1 MEKHDLLQEIYKAY
15 NRARLSDER
24 LIRLER
30 LVEKGA
36 ATYEEA
42 YELSSRAGG
51 IIGDVVYRNLE
62 EVWGTMA
69 FEDASELI
77 PRSLRYNHDFV
88 ADISTQIDETIN
100 KNAEIA
106 LKSLKPEFNQQ
117 EARNIA
123 GDAVNG
129 VSKNEFIKNCR
140 TFSRKTVDDTIRIN
154 TQAKERAGLEV
165 KVTRRYDGIG
175 VHNRKDE
182 CKWCKER
189 CGENMPYEEAYAK
202 GAFERHPGCGCEIL
216 YTVGRRTQRQ
226 TDWTHNQ
233 WEEIQDPEDLKE
245 RREHGRY
252 PGDPAFEEIKSR
264 IRKERLPNV
273 DINIYGLEFVKDKR
287 PYFPPDHIM
296 AGKGCK
302 TGRQIDDIDRLV
314 REYRFFTTD
323 ASKWQKQKA
332 RYQVFDEYGQIREIE
347 IHWYQ
352 HPEVGKVEDKIK
364 FDEHDRMFVDE
375 WER

>member
-165 KVTRRYDGIG
+165 KVTRR
-175 VHNRKDE
+175 
-182 CKWCKER
+182 
-189 CGENMPYEEAYAK
+189 
-202 GAFERHPGCGCEIL
+202 
-216 YTVGRRTQRQ
+216 
-226 TDWTHNQ
+226 
-233 WEEIQDPEDLKE
+233 
-245 RREHGRY
+245 
-252 PGDPAFEEIKSR
+252 
-264 IRKERLPNV
+264 
-273 DINIYGLEFVKDKR
+273 
-287 PYFPPDHIM
+287 
-296 AGKGCK
+296 
-302 TGRQIDDIDRLV
+302 
-314 REYRFFTTD
+314 
-323 ASKWQKQKA
+323 
-332 RYQVFDEYGQIREIE
+332 
-347 IHWYQ
+347 
-352 HPEVGKVEDKIK
+352 
-364 FDEHDRMFVDE
+364 
-375 WER
+375 